1 MWDRCRGN
9 NLVIH
14 NTSKLTSIGGSAFK
28 WSENSCFPSLVT
40 LGAEAFKHDVKL
52 PIVIIPYTCSIGS
65 NAFYQ
70 TNGYELL
77 GAPTFSPTSAPSIS
91 LYPTSVP
98 QWCPVQEVGLYLM
111 TQDVMFVPKER
122 HWKFQRIRIIRN
134 VRYVVAIPTPT
145 TIWVRL
151 LAPPVL
157 LIPEPSQVVGFVVQL
172 ARIMNMEVMSV

>member
-1 MWDRCRGN
+1 MHFIKRMDTN
-9 NLVIH
+9 YLALQH
-14 NTSKLTSIGGSAFK
+14 SHQHQLH
-28 WSENSCFPSLVT
+28 PSHYIQHQFL
-40 LGAEAFKHDVKL
+40 
-52 PIVIIPYTCSIGS
+52 
-65 NAFYQ
+65 
-70 TNGYELL
+70 
-77 GAPTFSPTSAPSIS
+77 
-91 LYPTSVP
+91 
-98 QWCPVQEVGLYLM
+98 QWCPVQEVGFEYLM